1 MIDLHLH
8 FLPGID
14 DGAPDLEASVEMCRM
29 ALADGCDTLIATPH
43 QRHDRWLNQE
53 PEKLLELIDRVREAV
68 GPAPRLELG
77 AEVRVDSELLDELDK
92 GDLSGIQPLAG
103 GHYLLIEFDRHGF
116 GPEPLEIVHEL
127 ALGGWRPIVA
137 HPEFV
142 PRISESPDYAA
153 RLVESG
159 ALLQVTAMSLTGDFG
174 YDLQQLVATL
184 VDRDLVHFVASDAHS
199 PTYRSPGLGRARKVL
214 ADRWSEEVARRL
226 TEENQLAVL
235 QDSSITVA
243 AGTP

>member
-14 DGAPDLEASVEMCRM
+14 DGAADLEASVDMCRM

-53 PEKLLELIDRVREAV
+53 PARLSKLLERVRQAV
-68 GPAPRLELG
+68 GPTPRLELG
-77 AEVRVDSELLDELDK
+77 AEIRVDSELLDELEEK
-92 GDLSGIQPLAG
+92 HHSGIQPLAG
-103 GHYLLIEFDRHGF
+103 GHYLLIEFDRSGF

-127 ALGGWRPIVA
+127 AIEGWRPIVA

-142 PRISESPDYAA
+142 PQVAESPAYAA
-153 RLVESG
+153 QLVDSG

-174 YDLQQLVATL
+174 YDVQLLVSGL
-184 VDRDLVHFVASDAHS
+184 VDRSLVHFVASDAHS
-199 PTYRSPGLGRARKVL
+199 PTYRSPGLSRAREVL
-214 ADRWSEEVARRL
+214 EKQWSEEVASRL

-235 QDSSITVA
+235 QDRPLPAIAEV
-243 AGTP
+243 P